1 MFSLTEIQKLDETF
15 DLYLRIDDGDYNE
28 TVPEKFHPQAWWIS
42 DTHLKKPFQK
52 MIKSSCNC
60 DYIFCCQKEGAK
72 QLATSTS
79 KKTFWI
85 PPAAD
90 ELSDAQIFKEDE
102 KRKWD
107 VCFIG
112 TKGKYSLRKVI
123 LEKIK
128 INYPNSFIGRVDYS
142 KIYDYYSRSKIVVNY
157 PINNDINMR
166 TFEAMGA
173 GALVLMFR
181 IKDNGFNSIF
191 TENKNLVVFDDIVGG
206 LKTKIDYY
214 LKNTEERMRIAKEGF
229 NLIRNN
235 HTYRHRLLEMF
246 KIMGFKLE
254 G

>member
-1 MFSLTEIQKLDETF
+1 
-15 DLYLRIDDGDYNE
+15 
-28 TVPEKFHPQAWWIS
+28 
-42 DTHLKKPFQK
+42 
-52 MIKSSCNC
+52 
-60 DYIFCCQKEGAK
+60 
-72 QLATSTS
+72 
-79 KKTFWI
+79 
-85 PPAAD
+85 
-90 ELSDAQIFKEDE
+90 
-102 KRKWD
+102 
-107 VCFIG
+107 
-112 TKGKYSLRKVI
+112 
-123 LEKIK
+123 
-128 INYPNSFIGRVDYS
+128 
-142 KIYDYYSRSKIVVNY
+142 
-157 PINNDINMR
+157 MR